1 MSKHRKEETMS
12 YQRNAP
18 LLAAAAAAALALAG
32 FATQSAYG
40 GGEQPTARS
49 AGTFVLNENA
59 NLHLTSKHGFTLNE
73 QGRATG
79 TVKGT
84 IYVHLTI
91 VSSSRVTAEMNIY
104 PSNGSITAKGSAA
117 YHRGHSSASFSGLL
131 SVVRGTGAYSRAHG
145 SGLSQSGTIQRSN
158 DAVSVHVSGRASD

>member
-1 MSKHRKEETMS
+1 MMSNRKEETMS
-12 YQRNAP
+12 YQRKAP
-18 LLAAAAAAALALAG
+18 LLAAAAAAALTLVG
-32 FATQSAYG
+32 FTAQNAFG
-40 GGEQPTARS
+40 GARPNART
-49 AGTFVLNENA
+49 AGTFELNENA

-79 TVKGT
+79 NVKGT

-117 YHRGHSSASFSGLL
+117 YHRGHSSASFSGSL
-131 SVVRGTGAYSRAHG
+131 SVVRGSGTYGHAHG
-145 SGLSQSGTIQRSN
+145 SGLKLTGTIRRSD
-158 DAVSVHVSGRASD
+158 DAVTVHVSGRASD

>member
-1 MSKHRKEETMS
+1 MS

-18 LLAAAAAAALALAG
+18 LLAAAAAASLTLAG

-40 GGEQPTARS
+40 GAQPKARG
-49 AGTFVLNENA
+49 AGAFELNENA
-59 NLHLTSKHGFTLNE
+59 DLRLTSKHGFTLNE
-73 QGRATG
+73 RGRATG
-79 TVKGT
+79 TVRGT

-117 YHRGHSSASFSGLL
+117 YHRGHSSASFSGSL
-131 SVVRGTGAYSRAHG
+131 SVVRGTGSYGHAHG
-145 SGLSQSGTIQRSN
+145 SGLRLSGTIRRSD

>member
-1 MSKHRKEETMS
+1 MS

-18 LLAAAAAAALALAG
+18 LLAATAAAALTLTG
-32 FATQSAYG
+32 FAAQSAYG
-40 GGEQPTARS
+40 GAQPKARA

-79 TVKGT
+79 TIKGT

-91 VSSSRVTAEMNIY
+91 TSSSRVTAEMNIY

-117 YHRGHSSASFSGLL
+117 YHRGHSSASFSGSL
-131 SVVRGTGAYSRAHG
+131 SVVRGTGAYSHARG
-145 SGLSQSGTIQRSN
+145 SGLSLTGTIRRSD
-158 DAVSVHVSGRASD
+158 DAVTVHVSGRASD

>member
-1 MSKHRKEETMS
+1 MS
-12 YQRNAP
+12 YRRNAP
-18 LLAAAAAAALALAG
+18 LLAAAAAVLTLAG

-40 GGEQPTARS
+40 GGEQPKARA
-49 AGTFVLNENA
+49 AGTFELNESA
-59 NLHLTSKHGFTLNE
+59 NLRLTSKHGFTLNE
-73 QGRATG
+73 QGQASG
-79 TVKGT
+79 TVKGK

-117 YHRGHSSASFSGLL
+117 YHRGHSSASFSGSL
-131 SVVRGTGAYSRAHG
+131 SVVRGTGAYSHAHG

>member
-1 MSKHRKEETMS
+1 MSHR
-12 YQRNAP
+12 RNAP
-18 LLAAAAAAALALAG
+18 LLAATAAAALALAG
-32 FATQSAYG
+32 LATQSAYG
-40 GGEQPTARS
+40 GAKPKARS
-49 AGTFVLNENA
+49 AGTFELNENG

-117 YHRGHSSASFSGLL
+117 YHRGHSSASFSGSL
-131 SVVRGTGAYSRAHG
+131 SVVRGTGAYSHAHG

-158 DAVSVHVSGRASD
+158 DAVTVHVSGRAAD

>member
-1 MSKHRKEETMS
+1 MS
-12 YQRNAP
+12 YRRNVP
-18 LLAAAAAAALALAG
+18 LLAAVAALSLTWLA
-32 FATQSAYG
+32 AQSAYG
-40 GGEQPTARS
+40 GGQPKAHS
-49 AGTFVLNENA
+49 AGTFTLNENG

-73 QGRATG
+73 QGQATG

-104 PSNGSITAKGSAA
+104 PSNGSISAKGSAS
-117 YHRGHSSASFSGLL
+117 YHRGHSSASFSGSL
-131 SVVRGTGAYSRAHG
+131 SVVRGTGTYSHAHG
-145 SGLSQSGTIQRSN
+145 SGLSLTGTIRRSD

>member
-1 MSKHRKEETMS
+1 MSHR
-12 YQRNAP
+12 RNAP
-18 LLAAAAAAALALAG
+18 LLAAAAAAALTLAG

-40 GGEQPTARS
+40 GAQPKARA
-49 AGTFVLNENA
+49 AGTFELNENA
-59 NLHLTSKHGFTLNE
+59 NLHLTSKQGFTLNE
-73 QGRATG
+73 RGHASG

-117 YHRGHSSASFSGLL
+117 YHRGHSSASFSGSL
-131 SVVRGTGAYSRAHG
+131 SVVRGTGAYSHARG

-158 DAVSVHVSGRASD
+158 DAVTVHVSGRASD

>member
-1 MSKHRKEETMS
+1 MSHRRKT
-12 YQRNAP
+12 P
-18 LLAAAAAAALALAG
+18 LLALAATAALALTGA
-32 FATQSAYG
+32 ATQSAYG
-40 GGEQPTARS
+40 GGEQPQARS
-49 AGTFVLNENA
+49 AGTFALNENA

-73 QGRATG
+73 QGHATG

-117 YHRGHSSASFSGLL
+117 YHRGRSSASFSGSL
-131 SVVRGTGAYSRAHG
+131 SVVRGTGAYSHARG
-145 SGLSQSGTIQRSN
+145 SGLRQSGTIQRSN

>member
-1 MSKHRKEETMS
+1 MS

-18 LLAAAAAAALALAG
+18 LLAAAAAAALSLTG

-40 GGEQPTARS
+40 GSQPKARG
-49 AGTFVLNENA
+49 AGAFELNENA

-117 YHRGHSSASFSGLL
+117 YRRGHSSASFSGSL
-131 SVVRGTGAYSRAHG
+131 SVVRGTGAYSHARG
-145 SGLSQSGTIQRSN
+145 SGLRLTGTIRRSD